1 MGNIFDWKKSIP
13 VTIKNRQHP
22 IFKMQSIWDKL
33 MEEFYTSNMLTFQK
47 KDFENLMI
55 NPAID
60 IINDKDYFKVEAE
73 MPGMG
78 EEDISIEVNDG
89 VLIIKGRKEI
99 SKQNKDKDYLMR
111 EISYGSYERTI
122 DLPDS
127 VDIDKVKATFKKG
140 MLWVDI
146 PKKPDYVNKN
156 RKVNIEKL

>member
-1 MGNIFDWKKSIP
+1 
-13 VTIKNRQHP
+13 
-22 IFKMQSIWDKL
+22 
-33 MEEFYTSNMLTFQK
+33 
-47 KDFENLMI
+47 
-55 NPAID
+55 
-60 IINDKDYFKVEAE
+60 